1 MSDTVIVDIYA
12 AALSVQQKPGTIR
25 LWVHRGE
32 VTHRGYD
39 KRGRVLVDLNELRKT
54 IEDKAKKAQQ
64 AAA

>member
-12 AALSVQQKPGTIR
+12 AAHSVGQQPGTIR

-39 KRGRVLVDLNELRKT
+39 KRGRVLVELNELQKV
-54 IEDKAKKAQQ
+54 IEYKEEKAQQ